1 MPWTTNRW
9 PPHPGDAID
18 TETVMNEVRAALAER
33 DALVQALRVPPVFS
47 RWGPLRGTPKGGT
60 GSPNRTVANLQYE
73 IQEMLTLAW
82 PLRWWDGGR
91 ETLYTLDHLCQDA
104 FGRNVWT
111 HDLTATDSHGDP
123 ANRWAPA
130 YALLF
135 EELYRSINRLD
146 RVRIL
151 PTTSESRRRDS
162 VYRLTFGISD
172 WAAERAAGFGQFDG
186 EDDGAAV
193 DLAYD
198 VGIGAS
204 VFEDGGTEEWALESR
219 EYRLTFDTAALG
231 GCAVRNA
238 RLDFTTAAPE
248 GSADFSD
255 SFTAEVVDGA
265 GQSRGTFASGSTGP
279 KQIALPAESVNG
291 AGDTVL
297 TIRSTRADS
306 ADRAA
311 WAPAGPDYTSTY
323 REGIAVMGPVR
334 LIVEVDFEYR
344 Q

>member
-18 TETVMNEVRAALAER
+18 TEIVLNEIRAALAER
-33 DALVQALRVPPVFS
+33 DALVQACRVPPVFS

-73 IQEMLTLAW
+73 IQEMLAVTW
-82 PLRWWDGGR
+82 PLRWWDGPR
-91 ETLYTLDHLCQDA
+91 ETLYTLNDLCQDA
-104 FGRNVWT
+104 FGKDAWT

-123 ANRWAPA
+123 VNRWMPP

-135 EELYRSINRLD
+135 EELYRSINQLD
-146 RVRIL
+146 CVRIL

-172 WAAERAAGFGQFDG
+172 WAAERAASFGQFDG
-186 EDDGAAV
+186 EDDEAAV
-193 DLAYD
+193 DLVYD
-198 VGIGAS
+198 VGMGGS
-204 VFEDGGTEEWALESR
+204 LSDDGGTEEWALESR
-219 EYRLTFDTAALG
+219 EYRITFDTAALAG
-231 GCAVRNA
+231 YSIRRA
-238 RLDFTTAAPE
+238 RLDFATAAPA

-255 SFTAEVVDGA
+255 SFTAEVIDGGA
-265 GQSRGTFASGSTGP
+265 QSRGTFASGDTGP
-279 KQIALPAESVNG
+279 KQITLPAESVNG

-306 ADRAA
+306 ADRTA
-311 WAPAGPDYTSTY
+311 WTPTGPDYSSTY
-323 REGIAVMGPVR
+323 REGIAVTGPVR